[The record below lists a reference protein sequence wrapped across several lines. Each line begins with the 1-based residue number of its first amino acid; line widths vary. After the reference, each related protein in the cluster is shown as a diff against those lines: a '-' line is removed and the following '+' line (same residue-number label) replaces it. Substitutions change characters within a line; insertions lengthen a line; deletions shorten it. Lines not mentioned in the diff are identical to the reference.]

1 MHPSLRAPIWGRG
14 AACPGPLRAA
24 AEQADGPSFAPPRV
38 PTSISR
44 DPAGA
49 CSAAVGQVPRQSATS
64 PERTRA
70 GAILPPAEVPPTM
83 RPASHTSFDS
93 EASVTSD
100 GASVPHPERSI
111 SGASSGKFPM
121 NWGQT
126 GSCGSSQVCGV
137 RGFFKP
143 PR

>member
-1 MHPSLRAPIWGRG
+1 MRDLLLTFCENKRAHK
-14 AACPGPLRAA
+14 C
-24 AEQADGPSFAPPRV
+24 D
-38 PTSISR
+38 ISEFLKNIIK
-44 DPAGA
+44 A
-49 CSAAVGQVPRQSATS
+49 SA
-64 PERTRA
+64 
-70 GAILPPAEVPPTM
+70 VPPTM